1 VSDHQYL
8 APIPVDVPLPQGTAV
23 RLDDGAK
30 FLDRNLLC
38 GGSPWRLL
46 RLPGG
51 SKSVAERWVN
61 GGEVGAG
68 EGRFARTLVQQG
80 LLHPIFPSLVSIDDV
95 DVIIPVHGDVSSLR
109 QLLAMLTDLHV
120 TVVDDGSPDQL
131 SVAKCAK
138 EFNVNLVRLDE
149 NRGPGA
155 ARNAGARAT
164 SRPLLWFLD
173 VDVVVDNAL
182 DVLSRL
188 QAHFADPLEGAV
200 APRIR
205 GAAGPSRRDQFEQRF
220 GPLDVGGQSGLVV
233 PNGAVN
239 YVPSACLLV
248 RRASFAAGFD
258 ESLRV
263 GEDVDFVWR
272 LHDEGWLVRFVA
284 DVVVLHRS
292 RPSWRAWW
300 QQRVRYGQSSNEL
313 AKRHGDRLAP
323 LRVDSWTLLA
333 WTSALVGKPLMGIR
347 IVDAARDQLRERFL
361 PTTDNADKVAVELV
375 GRGMIRAGGPLARAV
390 VRQFGLVV
398 LALALHPKLRRQALL
413 LFAVGTAWR
422 WRSTRVHPRDVPIAI
437 VDDAAYGVGLLSG
450 AVKSRTFKA
459 LTPHITKS
467 TLGLRTVLGL
477 KSGAGTL

>member
-1 VSDHQYL
+1 VSDHLFL
-8 APIPVDVPLPQGTAV
+8 APIPVDVPIPQGTAV

-30 FLDRNLLC
+30 FLDRDLLC

-51 SKSVAERWVN
+51 SKSVAQRWVN

-80 LLHPIFPSLVSIDDV
+80 LLHPIYAGVDAIDDV
-95 DVIIPVHGDVSSLR
+95 DVIIPVHDDVPSLR
-109 QLLAMLTDLHV
+109 TLLVTLGGLHV

-138 EFNVNLVRLDE
+138 EFKVDLVRLDV
-149 NRGPGA
+149 NRGPAA
-155 ARNAGARAT
+155 ARNAGVRAT

-173 VDVVVDNAL
+173 VDVIVDNPH

-188 QAHFADPLEGAV
+188 QAHFADPLAGAV
-200 APRIR
+200 APRIC
-205 GAAGPSRRDQFEQRF
+205 GAKGDSMRDHFEQRF
-220 GPLDVGGQSGLVV
+220 SPLDVGAQSGLVV

-239 YVPSACLLV
+239 YVPSACLVV
-248 RRASFAAGFD
+248 RRSSFGEGFD
-258 ESLRV
+258 ESLHT

-284 DVVVLHRS
+284 DVVVSHRA
-292 RPSWRAWW
+292 RPSWGAWW
-300 QQRVRYGQSSNEL
+300 RQRVRYGQSSNEL
-313 AKRHGDRLAP
+313 AKRHGERLAP

-333 WTSALVGKPLMGIR
+333 WTSALVGKPIIGLR
-347 IVDAARDQLRERFL
+347 IVEAARDQLRERFL
-361 PTTDNADKVAVELV
+361 ATTDNADKVAGELV
-375 GRGMIRAGGPLARAV
+375 SRGMVRAGGPLARAV

-398 LALALHPKLRRQALL
+398 LVSALHPKLRRKALM

-422 WRSTRVHPRDVPIAI
+422 WRSSRVHPRDIPIAI
-437 VDDAAYGVGLLSG
+437 VDDAAYGFGLLSG
-450 AVKSRTFKA
+450 AVKSRTLKA

-467 TLGLRTVLGL
+467 TLGLRNVLGL
-477 KSGAGTL
+477 KPGSSGL